1 MKGKKAVIGISAG
14 AVLCVIV
21 AVVVVLILQNRKES
35 YRQVKVYEVEGE
47 ASVTR
52 KGIDDLQPYA
62 NMQLQSGDL
71 VKVDTGRMTLK
82 LDEDKYVYAEEKT
95 EFSLEAEGDSKDS
108 RTRIRLNR
116 GAITNEIQN
125 KLSTNSSYEVNTPN
139 STMAVRGTIFR
150 VAVTYGEDGTCYTMI
165 TVFDGTVAVRLV
177 YADGQIAEDEVL
189 VGKNQEVVIYQNES
203 ETDYL
208 GAPYS
213 IDYTTLPKSCIESLK
228 RAGVTIPNLKQTT
241 EDASEEQTSEA
252 DTKNKTE
259 AVTEQNSEVE
269 TENKTE
275 TTGQKSET
283 TTENKTEET
292 EIICT
297 VTFLYNGEVF
307 GTQKVKKGER
317 AEKPFL
323 QPSSDGS
330 WDYNFSEL
338 IETDTMI
345 SWK

>member
-14 AVLCVIV
+14 AALCVIV

-35 YRQVKVYEVEGE
+35 YRLVKVYEVEGE
-47 ASVTR
+47 ASVSR

-82 LDEDKYVYAEEKT
+82 LDEDKYVYAEEET

-108 RTRIRLNR
+108 RTRIQLKR

-125 KLSTNSSYEVNTPN
+125 KLSTDSSYEVNTPN

-150 VAVTYGEDGTCYTMI
+150 VAVTYGEDGTCYTTI

-177 YADGQIAEDEVL
+177 YADGRIAEDEVL
-189 VGKNQEVVIYQNES
+189 VGKDQEVVIYQNDS

-213 IDYTTLPKSCIESLK
+213 IDYTKLPKSCIESLK
-228 RAGVTIPNLKQTT
+228 RAGVTIPDLEKTT
-241 EDASEEQTSEA
+241 EDASEEQTSEE
-252 DTKNKTE
+252 T
-259 AVTEQNSEVE
+259 
-269 TENKTE
+269 TENSTDTTE
-275 TTGQKSET
+275 QKSET

-292 EIICT
+292 ETICT

-317 AEKPFL
+317 AEKPSL
-323 QPSSDGS
+323 RPSSDGS
-330 WDYNFSEL
+330 WDHDFSEP